1 MFRLA
6 RPFMRRVRTSLCFRC
21 RRVRHLLVED
31 AVARL
36 FVDLMEADLLARG
49 CRWKQRN
56 GTRDERQLEV
66 AFPVSTTA
74 TTLLL
79 RNYASN
85 LATDFA
91 ESTRDLPKKAVLVMF
106 SLPNAHPRGHAQ
118 FCHRIRAERR
128 TQTCA
133 QSSPRTDGRTLPS
146 CE

>member
-66 AFPVSTTA
+66 AFPVSTTGH
-74 TTLLL
+74 
-79 RNYASN
+79 N
-85 LATDFA
+85 LTPTQLCI
-91 ESTRDLPKKAVLVMF
+91 ESGDRFCGVNARLAKKAVLVMF

-128 TQTCA
+128 TQTDFA
-133 QSSPRTDGRTLPS
+133 TN
-146 CE
+146 

>member
-66 AFPVSTTA
+66 AFPVSTTGH
-74 TTLLL
+74 
-79 RNYASN
+79 N
-85 LATDFA
+85 LTPTQLCI
-91 ESTRDLPKKAVLVMF
+91 ESGDRFCGVNARLAKKGSSRYVLITECA
-106 SLPNAHPRGHAQ
+106 PAG
-118 FCHRIRAERR
+118 
-128 TQTCA
+128 TC
-133 QSSPRTDGRTLPS
+133 SVLPS
-146 CE
+146 HSR